1 MNTRKDEHVDLA
13 LQQSPTQQSD
23 FDQLNFIHHALAGT
37 NRSQI
42 DLQVDD
48 DRLSWSHPIYIN
60 AMTGGTTKTGEI
72 NRQLAQVAAQ
82 TGVAI
87 ACGSMSPVRKDVA
100 AAKTFEVIRE
110 NNPDGFLIANVN
122 ATFSPAQA
130 QKMVDLISAD
140 ALQIHINS
148 IQEIVM
154 PEGDRDFSNW
164 GDAIAAIVA
173 HVSVPVIVKEVGF
186 GLSGKTLTQL
196 HKLGVQYADVSG
208 RGGTNFAQIENS
220 RRSRGEYEFM
230 NSWGQSAVRS
240 LLDAT
245 TLSADQLPRL
255 LASGGVRSA
264 LDVARLLAL
273 GALGVGVSG
282 GFLKILMNDGA
293 NALADE
299 ISSWHNQLKD
309 IMTVLGAKTLAQ
321 LQQTDLVISK
331 DLLDY
336 CNLVGV
342 ASQSLARR
350 SR

>member
-1 MNTRKDEHVDLA
+1 MNSRKDEHVDLA

-130 QKMVDLISAD
+130 QQMVDLISAD

-245 TLSADQLPRL
+245 TLPADQLPRL

-299 ISSWHNQLKD
+299 IFSWHNQLKD

-342 ASQSLARR
+342 ASHSLAKR